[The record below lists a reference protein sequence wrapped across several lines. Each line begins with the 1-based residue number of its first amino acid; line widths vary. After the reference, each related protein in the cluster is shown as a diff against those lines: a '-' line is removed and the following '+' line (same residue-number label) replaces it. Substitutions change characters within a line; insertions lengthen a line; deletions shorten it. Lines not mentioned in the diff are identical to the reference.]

1 VSAVA
6 RPARVARARAPA
18 LPALGE
24 AVRARIGENVYS
36 CYQCVKCT
44 SGCPLADQFDLTPN
58 QVMRAVQLNDARVL
72 ESRTIW
78 LCVSC
83 YTCAT
88 RCPRGIDVTG
98 VMDALRIE
106 ARERGIPAA
115 VPEVAAFNSLFMRL
129 ARTFGRIPELVLMAL
144 FNLVQRKPFG
154 NAELGWQLLKRGR
167 LKWFPTFVR
176 PPRKVRP
183 ISAPATKVGYF
194 PGCASQSSAK
204 EYDETSRLAAQALD
218 ITLVEPV
225 GWTCCGSSPAHA
237 TDARRATVMPMR
249 TLGTVER
256 MGLATLTSPCSS
268 CFARLKHAEYVASR
282 GSAKWREAAAT
293 TGHDGYDYRGS
304 VRVQH
309 MLDTFI
315 EHAGMDKIAR
325 RVVRPLSDLKVA
337 CYYGCLITRPA
348 KVTGAEHHEYPMKM
362 DYLMRAL
369 GAEPVRWSS
378 KTDCCGGSLG
388 VIKPEVSV
396 KMAKRVL
403 EDARASGAQAIATM
417 CPMCHMNLDAR
428 QKRMGFDAPTPIIHA
443 TQLMVLAFGLGED
456 AAQLDKNIV
465 DPRPLL
471 RAWRSSAPFRKDVD
485 ASPGGSAPRADRLG
499 SENTDRRRPR

>member
-18 LPALGE
+18 LPTLGE

>member
-1 VSAVA
+1 MSAAVPA
-6 RPARVARARAPA
+6 ARVASRAAAPA
-18 LPALGE
+18 LPSIGD
-24 AVRARIGENVYS
+24 AVRARIGENIYS

-58 QVMRAVQLNDARVL
+58 QVMRALQLNDARVL

-78 LCVSC
+78 LCASC

-115 VPEVAAFNSLFMRL
+115 VPEVATFNSLFMRL
-129 ARTFGRIPELVLMAL
+129 SRMFGRIPELLLMAL
-144 FNLVQRKPFG
+144 FNLAQRKPFA
-154 NAELGWQLLKRGR
+154 NADLGWQLLKRGR
-167 LKWFPTFVR
+167 LKWLPRWVR
-176 PPRKVRP
+176 PARKVVP
-183 ISAPATKVGYF
+183 VSEPATKVGYF
-194 PGCASQSSAK
+194 PGCASLGSAK
-204 EYDETSRLAAQALD
+204 EYDETSRLVAQVLD
-218 ITLVEPV
+218 IKLVEPV

-237 TDARRATVMPMR
+237 TDARKATVMPMR
-249 TLGTVER
+249 TIGTVER

-268 CFARLKHAEYVASR
+268 CFARLKHAEYVASHDS
-282 GSAKWREAAAT
+282 GKAREAATAT
-293 TGHDGYDYRGS
+293 GYDYRGS

-309 MLDTFI
+309 MLDTFV
-315 EHAGMDKIAR
+315 EHAGMEKIAR
-325 RVVRPLSDLKVA
+325 RVVRPLSGLKVA

-362 DYLMRAL
+362 DYLMQAL
-369 GAEPVRWSS
+369 GAEPVSWSA

-388 VIKPEVSV
+388 VIKPETSV

-403 EDARASGAQAIATM
+403 EDARANGAQAIVTM

-456 AAQLDKNIV
+456 AAELDKNII
-465 DPRPLL
+465 DPRSLL
-471 RAWRSSAPFRKDVD
+471 RAAIPIQ
-485 ASPGGSAPRADRLG
+485 
-499 SENTDRRRPR
+499 